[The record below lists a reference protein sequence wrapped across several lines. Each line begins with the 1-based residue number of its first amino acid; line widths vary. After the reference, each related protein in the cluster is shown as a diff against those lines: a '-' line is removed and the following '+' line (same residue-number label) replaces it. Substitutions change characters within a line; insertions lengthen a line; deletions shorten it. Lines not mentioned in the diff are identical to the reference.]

1 MKRIILLYLGALL
14 LCLIAGVIVSLGF
27 HYSWLYY
34 LLSLFLL
41 PIAWI
46 LMSDLFLRIN
56 EENLRKVSVFTGIS
70 FFVMIGLL
78 VIAAYC
84 RIDERSFWGMV
95 YAATIS
101 SYVIGLTI
109 VGVGLS
115 RIWEERREKIEKR
128 EKKKRKYF
136 QRERNIISTKVKI
149 DIILMP
155 IFFILSVNL
164 FN

>member
-1 MKRIILLYLGALL
+1 MSNKIKNFWSMKRIILLYLGALL

-27 HYSWLYY
+27 HYSWPYY

-70 FFVMIGLL
+70 FFVMIGFL

-128 EKKKRKYF
+128 EKKKEKVFLERRKYYF
-136 QRERNIISTKVKI
+136 Y
-149 DIILMP
+149 
-155 IFFILSVNL
+155 
-164 FN
+164 